1 MNATTNISANTD
13 ASSSCP
19 ASHVSTPGTMS
30 VLEPYKRPGPR
41 SSMAASVTS
50 QQQRLPQSTH
60 AGKSNK
66 IQASAVSSSVVPHAP
81 GTASQGDQS
90 RMGDG
95 IPDDTVNSYSS
106 HPAAPLDRPREE
118 EFDEVERRA
127 RMALESIAMRDED
140 LETSKGDHVEALQSY
155 RSACEGRA
163 MYREAYLV
171 QQVLRN
177 LRLEEESRHVRGITE
192 QQMEERRILEEAHC
206 QEFREFHH
214 SWNARID
221 AFEEEQLEAELT
233 LLERQNEELIHFQ
246 EEMRNFQPR
255 LLRYSRS
262 LLESRLKQQT
272 LAKQRDYVGAQV
284 QKAHAEA
291 IEAVDIE
298 RFETE
303 RMSLFERRE
312 YAARHRHQQELYA
325 LRTKVESRRLYLE
338 RYRKQELDVLLQRY
352 INARRSMES
361 QQNIVRNKTGTLLL
375 KHACNMKT
383 DSSGT
388 AVLVESAG
396 SGTFGTV
403 VQRRQAYEMRASKGS
418 TNGPSIC
425 AQDGK
430 TM

>member
-1 MNATTNISANTD
+1 MNSTTTISTDPD
-13 ASSSCP
+13 ASFSRA
-19 ASHVSTPGTMS
+19 ASRVSTPGTMS
-30 VLEPYKRPGPR
+30 VLVPYKRPGQK
-41 SSMAASVTS
+41 SSMAPGGAS
-50 QQQRLPQSTH
+50 QQQRSLQSAY
-60 AGKSNK
+60 AGKS
-66 IQASAVSSSVVPHAP
+66 IRTSASTLSSSVPPHGA
-81 GTASQGDQS
+81 GAASRGDQS
-90 RMGDG
+90 RRGNGAPDG
-95 IPDDTVNSYSS
+95 TLNSYSS
-106 HPAAPLDRPREE
+106 HPAAPLDRPRDE
-118 EFDEVERRA
+118 EFDAVERRA
-127 RMALESIAMRDED
+127 RMALESIATRDED
-140 LETSKGDHVEALQSY
+140 LEPSMGDHIEVLQSY
-155 RSACEGRA
+155 RTACEARA

-192 QQMEERRILEEAHC
+192 QQMEERRILEEAHR

-221 AFEEEQLEAELT
+221 AFEEEQLDAELA
-233 LLERQNEELIHFQ
+233 LLERQNEELIRFQ

-272 LAKQRDYVGAQV
+272 LAKQRDYVAAQA

-291 IEAVDIE
+291 IEVGDIE
-298 RFETE
+298 RFEAA

-383 DSSGT
+383 DNSGT

-396 SGTFGTV
+396 SGAFGTM
-403 VQRRQAYEMRASKGS
+403 VQRRQACELRASQGPPDGASASVHDGS
-418 TNGPSIC
+418 T
-425 AQDGK
+425 
-430 TM
+430 M